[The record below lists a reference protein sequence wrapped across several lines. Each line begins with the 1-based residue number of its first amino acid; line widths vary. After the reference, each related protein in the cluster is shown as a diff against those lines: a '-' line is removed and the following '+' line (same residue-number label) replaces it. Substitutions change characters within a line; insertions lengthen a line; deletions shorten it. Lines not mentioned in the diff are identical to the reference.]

1 MNLPKKKRIMEKKG
15 DQQVEYSKKRKRINL
30 NIMKKN
36 NKSLNHKNRKQ
47 KRSLKMKKN
56 KLQSTLNK

>member
-36 NKSLNHKNRKQ
+36 NKSLNHKNRK
-47 KRSLKMKKN
+47 
-56 KLQSTLNK
+56 